1 MNRRSILKTA
11 GIALAGSV
19 LAPFDSLAQSALS
32 KPILEKDTPPNT
44 LLGKR
49 KLVFSSLKEYLEGYL
64 FLKLVLTKRIV
75 PKNQKGLKHSLPKQF
90 LLFLKWIF
98 DS

>member
-1 MNRRSILKTA
+1 
-11 GIALAGSV
+11 
-19 LAPFDSLAQSALS
+19 
-32 KPILEKDTPPNT
+32 
-44 LLGKR
+44 
-49 KLVFSSLKEYLEGYL
+49 
-64 FLKLVLTKRIV
+64 V